1 MWGMRVV
8 VPEACQKA
16 VLRELHTGHPG
27 IVKMKSL
34 ARIHVWWPS
43 IDKHIEHLVQECR
56 NNPPTNL
63 LHSWSWPDGPWKR
76 IHVAFAGTFLGS
88 VFMVVVDA
96 HSKWLEVIPMK
107 YVKHHRETLEV
118 LHNLFT
124 AYGLPKQ
131 LVSDNGPQFT
141 SSEFE
146 VCMKANGIKHIR
158 TAPYHPASNGETER
172 FVQTSKRAMRA
183 AEKDTGTLNNKLA
196 RFLLTYWT
204 TPRATVG
211 LSQHPS

>member
-1 MWGMRVV
+1 
-8 VPEACQKA
+8 
-16 VLRELHTGHPG
+16 
-27 IVKMKSL
+27 
-34 ARIHVWWPS
+34 
-43 IDKHIEHLVQECR
+43 
-56 NNPPTNL
+56 
-63 LHSWSWPDGPWKR
+63 
-76 IHVAFAGTFLGS
+76 
-88 VFMVVVDA
+88 
-96 HSKWLEVIPMK
+96 MK